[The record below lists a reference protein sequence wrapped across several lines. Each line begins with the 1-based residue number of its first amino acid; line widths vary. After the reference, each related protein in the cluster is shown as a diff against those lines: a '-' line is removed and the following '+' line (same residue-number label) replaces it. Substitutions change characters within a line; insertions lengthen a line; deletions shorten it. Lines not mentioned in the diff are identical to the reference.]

1 MVEAIYADRVYC
13 SIQYHYC
20 SYLSDT
26 VTENRK
32 LEMHQRLVDSYGYV
46 LNKDCE
52 TPNIYRFFF
61 VFRIVDALANRTD
74 PNIVSDELDDKYFY
88 YYIAHHLIMAKR
100 TELMPKLYLDMGFLE
115 QKLRATG
122 LANTIGDLNGY
133 RQIICNKLRNNE
145 RFMDELLKFLP
156 NVEEMLK
163 KSEDTSLLQYAI
175 SSDGLLQR
183 IGQSQRSYDQNADV
197 LQREA
202 LRQAD
207 QFKHRLFFIDNDHV
221 YHHRQIMKLNKAPVA
236 LRFVKSNIAII
247 ANIDHTILL
256 NDLSLNYS
264 IEPTQFVGHEARIC
278 ELHLLLEHHFLTL
291 DTNGVCKL
299 WTYQLTPIQQRRQ
312 SRSRLPSS
320 SEDLRRSVRQ
330 SRTESF
336 VPKYTNKCLKS
347 MENSRTLRHKLTCLL
362 IVGGRFKTH
371 NFTLYGGTES
381 GQILRTIWNTA
392 TGQFDD
398 FIVVIS
404 IKDIKP
410 IQSIVNID
418 NSTLMVLS
426 RDGQLSVFMV
436 KTASFHTFPSDIYE
450 NSSNIIAVHM
460 FLIGPQLGKCRILV
474 VFRKGVRMVTL
485 PASISPPIKAID
497 VSTEQMYATDDNIT
511 CCVLSTDSKYLV
523 LGTSRGIVVYDVEK
537 RLVTLRSSV
546 TDVVTCLDIHELNS
560 AKYKYRLMC
569 GTQNHPEYIYL
580 YGVEEADSG
589 IIKWAP
595 DRMGSPI
602 DAEGLLGHNQ
612 LGTWLLGGKQF
623 DVSVDSVGD
632 CWRFA
637 AIDSEGALHQ
647 YLCHSEK
654 FASPQLH
661 TSSRRIEAARVS
673 ILDSDVLVGCH
684 NGDVFMNDSLKVQM
698 NSGAITYAKML
709 MTELWVVSSENS
721 YYIRCGTKSQSAMG
735 SVLKAFLWKS
745 THIIVVKKN
754 MPVEVRYFLFYILN
768 FSLTSIFS
776 FFAS

>member
-1 MVEAIYADRVYC
+1 MYLC
-13 SIQYHYC
+13 SC
-20 SYLSDT
+20 
-26 VTENRK
+26 
-32 LEMHQRLVDSYGYV
+32 
-46 LNKDCE
+46 
-52 TPNIYRFFF
+52 
-61 VFRIVDALANRTD
+61 FRIVDALANRTD
-74 PNIVSDELDDKYFY
+74 PNIVSEQLNDKYFY
-88 YYIAHHLIMAKR
+88 FFIAHHLMMAGR
-100 TELMPKLYLDMGFLE
+100 SELMPKLYLDIGFLE
-115 QKLRATG
+115 QKLRVAG
-122 LANTIGDLNGY
+122 LANTIGDLNAY
-133 RQIICNKLRNNE
+133 RDKITCNERNNE

-183 IGQSQRSYDQNADV
+183 IGQSQRSDDQNADV

-202 LRQAD
+202 LRQAS

-221 YHHRQIMKLNKAPVA
+221 YHHRQIMKLKKAPVA

-247 ANIDHTILL
+247 ANIDHTIWL

-278 ELHLLLEHHFLTL
+278 ELHLLLEHYFLTL
-291 DTNGVCKL
+291 DTDGVCKL
-299 WTYQLTPIQQRRQ
+299 WTYQLTQIQQRRN
-312 SRSRLPSS
+312 SRSRLHSS
-320 SEDLRRSVRQ
+320 SDDLRRSVRQ

-336 VPKYTNKCLKS
+336 IPKYTSKCLKS
-347 MENSRTLRHKLTCLL
+347 MVNSKTKAHKLTCLL
-362 IVGGRFKTH
+362 IVGATFKAH
-371 NFTLYGGTES
+371 SFTLYGGTES
-381 GQILRTIWNTA
+381 GQILRAIWNTA

-398 FIVVIS
+398 FSVVIS
-404 IKDIKP
+404 ITDIEP
-410 IQSIVNID
+410 IQSIVSLD

-436 KTASFHTFPSDIYE
+436 KTASFHKFPSDMYE

-460 FLIGPQLGKCRILV
+460 FLIGPKSGKCRVLV
-474 VFRKGVRMVTL
+474 VFSGGVRMVTL
-485 PASISPPIKAID
+485 PASISPPIKSNDI
-497 VSTEQMYATDDNIT
+497 STEQMYTTDDNIT

-537 RLVTLRSSV
+537 RQVTLRSSV

-569 GTQNHPEYIYL
+569 GAQNHPEYIYL

-623 DVSVDSVGD
+623 DVSVDPAGD

-637 AIDSEGALHQ
+637 AIDSDGALHQ
-647 YLCHSEK
+647 YQCKSEK
-654 FASPQLH
+654 FASPQLIK
-661 TSSRRIEAARVS
+661 SIKCIEAARVS
-673 ILDSDVLVGCH
+673 MLDGDVLVGCH
-684 NGDVFMNDSLKVQM
+684 NGDVFVNDNLEMQL
-698 NSGAITYAKML
+698 NSGAITYAKLL
-709 MTELWVVSSENS
+709 MTGLWLVSSENS
-721 YYIRCGTKSQSAMG
+721 YYIRCGTNSTSGAG
-735 SVLKAFLWKS
+735 SVLKAFLWKAS
-745 THIIVVKKN
+745 HVIVVKKN
-754 MPVEVRYFLFYILN
+754 MPVEVSYFLFPN
-768 FSLTSIFS
+768 RF
-776 FFAS
+776 